1 MWCRALF
8 NALQRVILMIHLEYK
23 VDCKVLI
30 ESNSIYISVAAT
42 FSNFTQTM
50 PQYPT
55 YISFFL
61 LNLIDMFNV
70 LLFWF
75 HLLGGIRS

>member
-42 FSNFTQTM
+42 F
-50 PQYPT
+50 
-55 YISFFL
+55 
-61 LNLIDMFNV
+61 
-70 LLFWF
+70 
-75 HLLGGIRS
+75 